1 MSNEDVK
8 NVLMESIKGTPT
20 SQINS
25 KDDKNAAPSKKQPN
39 ADKIEE
45 IQKKAKQ
52 KISTVQKKDNQLKNI
67 EYDKAK

>member
-1 MSNEDVK
+1 
-8 NVLMESIKGTPT
+8 MESIKGTPT

-45 IQKKAKQ
+45 I
-52 KISTVQKKDNQLKNI
+52 
-67 EYDKAK
+67 